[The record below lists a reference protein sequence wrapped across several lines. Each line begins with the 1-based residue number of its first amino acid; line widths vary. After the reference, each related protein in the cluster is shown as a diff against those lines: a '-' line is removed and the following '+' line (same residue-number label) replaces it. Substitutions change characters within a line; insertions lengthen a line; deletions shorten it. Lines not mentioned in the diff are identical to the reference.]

1 MQWREFLQTLGEADR
16 TRLSERLSEGH
27 LYSKMAAGAADRAD
41 VEWLLACIDRAL
53 DALASARILLQ
64 APPEPQPWEYQ
75 AYRAYRSHHPAST
88 IRIAPSELERLREA
102 LRQGTASPAVRGGRG
117 SRTVVEPA
125 RR

>member
-53 DALASARILLQ
+53 DALAAARILLQ

-75 AYRAYRSHHPAST
+75 AYRAYRSHHPTST
-88 IRIAPSELERLREA
+88 IRIAPSELERLRA
-102 LRQGTASPAVRGGRG
+102 AVREGVAPPEPRRRRG
-117 SRTVVEPA
+117 SRTTVAPA